1 MGCDE
6 PCAKGEEQYAI
17 TCVSCDGSEIDP
29 ATGETCEV
37 CTGHRYPGFQPQRR
51 CPRSQM
57 TGPIASAL
65 DALAWVRRGMLPV
78 TGGTGSQSPTF
89 LQFVAVF
96 ESEVSRVEAER
107 QEQERLKSLR
117 RGNK

>member
-1 MGCDE
+1 MT
-6 PCAKGEEQYAI
+6 AAI
-17 TCVSCDGSEIDP
+17 
-29 ATGETCEV
+29 A
-37 CTGHRYPGFQPQRR
+37 
-51 CPRSQM
+51 
-57 TGPIASAL
+57 AAL

-78 TGGTGSQSPTF
+78 AGGTGNQSPTF

-117 RGNK
+117 RGKR